1 MDSNISRAE
10 HDEFSRRIEE
20 ENKRQDKRIL
30 LLEEN
35 TKRVESLNTSI
46 EKLALNMESML
57 KEQLT
62 QGKRLEVL
70 ENRDGEMWRKITAY
84 ITTTIIGIIIGLIFT
99 QLGIG

>member
-20 ENKRQDKRIL
+20 ENKRQDKCIL

-84 ITTTIIGIIIGLIFT
+84 ITTTIVGIIIGLIFT
-99 QLGIG
+99 QLGIS